1 MKSRPKVG
9 ILSLGCPRN
18 IVDSEIILGRLNLK
32 GYRIVDIAQA
42 DVAIVNTCA
51 FIEDAKTESIDA
63 ILDLVEL
70 KKSGQLK
77 KIIVYGCLSER
88 YGEKLAKELPEVDA
102 FVGRIS
108 LGGADKGLL
117 ITPKHYAYLKVCESC
132 INNCSYCII
141 PKIKGKFQSLDISSL
156 IRRTGQLDKN
166 GVKELN
172 IIGQD
177 ITGYGIDLYKK
188 FELARLVEKIAE
200 TADNIRWIRLLY
212 LNPQRIDKRLLGVIR
227 DSPRICKYID
237 VPLQHIND
245 RVLGLMNRGGSK
257 EDILALIARIRKSI
271 PDVAIR
277 TSFIVGFP
285 SETEKEFGELL
296 EFIEEA
302 KFERLGVFI
311 YSREEGTKAYNF
323 KKQVPLKLRRERFN
337 LIMEKQQE
345 ISRELNLRFLGRD
358 IDVIIDQKQKD
369 CYYGRT
375 QYDAPEVDGMVY
387 VKSNRK
393 LAPGDIV
400 RVKINDTMEY
410 DLVGDLI

>member
-1 MKSRPKVG
+1 
-9 ILSLGCPRN
+9 
-18 IVDSEIILGRLNLK
+18 
-32 GYRIVDIAQA
+32 
-42 DVAIVNTCA
+42 
-51 FIEDAKTESIDA
+51 
-63 ILDLVEL
+63 
-70 KKSGQLK
+70 
-77 KIIVYGCLSER
+77 
-88 YGEKLAKELPEVDA
+88 
-102 FVGRIS
+102 
-108 LGGADKGLL
+108 
-117 ITPKHYAYLKVCESC
+117 
-132 INNCSYCII
+132 
-141 PKIKGKFQSLDISSL
+141 L